1 MHSTRTAKHFKF
13 HCDSINMRE
22 RCTQQEQQLT
32 LNSTVIL
39 LILGE
44 ERGKRVLVLDF
55 KFHCDSINI
64 ICVLF
69 SDFYNTNFKFHCD
82 SINMRSSSILPP
94 AAYPLNSTVI
104 LLISRFLCTWREFD
118 RALNSTVILLI

>member
-1 MHSTRTAKHFKF
+1 
-13 HCDSINMRE
+13 MRE
-22 RCTQQEQQLT
+22 RCTQQEQQST

-64 ICVLF
+64 TAE
-69 SDFYNTNFKFHCD
+69 DRERKTGNNFKFHCD
-82 SINMRSSSILPP
+82 SINMFAVRRIFEGQFFFKFHCDSINIQVGEAITEAFTKL
-94 AAYPLNSTVI
+94 
-104 LLISRFLCTWREFD
+104 
-118 RALNSTVILLI
+118 